1 MKKINWYKP
10 QKRFVEIT
18 FSILVLSFGIL
29 LFLYY
34 LIQNKLLLKQNIFI
48 KIPIHRNK
56 NLYQFN
62 TQILFFKNIPLFYN
76 ILKGELALVGI
87 ASKKIEIFSNLNK
100 EKIGLCSLWFVRKN
114 SKMSNVS
121 VYKCNKEYL
130 KTRSLVSDFTILF
143 KSFIS
148 CLYYRKIKNFNDKV
162 VLLDIKFDNL
172 RLAQILKN
180 FIITMETKSK
190 KTVSFINADCLNKT
204 VVDPNYKK
212 TLQQSDY
219 ILPDGSGINMA
230 CNIINNPL
238 RENLNG
244 TDLFP
249 SICSLAQQH
258 RYSIYLL
265 GAKKGV
271 AEKVKE
277 ELLLKYS
284 SLNIVGYHDGYT
296 PYKDMQTLI
305 EDINNSKANILLVAL
320 GAPMQEIFIQKYK
333 NKINVNLLLGV
344 GGLFDFYSNRIK
356 RAPLFLRELG
366 FEWVYRMM
374 QEPRRMWRRYI
385 LGNPLFLYRV
395 YQYKNSLSS
404 KKLID
409 TYLQTYESSIFDFKY
424 KNVLWNFQLLCSS
437 FFKRLLDIFVSSIM
451 LVLLSPLFC
460 VVALLIKKESKGDV
474 IFSQNRV
481 GLRGKEFKMYKFR
494 SMVLE
499 ASTLQKS
506 LEEKNES
513 KDGVVFKIKDDPR
526 VTKVGRVIRKT
537 SIDELP
543 QLLNVLKGEMSLV
556 GPRPP
561 LPSEVTLYEIE
572 ERKRLDMK
580 PGITCIWQVSG
591 RSDIP
596 FKQQVILDKKYIKEH
611 GFVYDIVLLLKTIP
625 AVLFSKGSY

>member
-10 QKRFVEIT
+10 QKRFVEIIL
-18 FSILVLSFGIL
+18 SILVLSFGL
-29 LFLYY
+29 VMLLYY

-87 ASKKIEIFSNLNK
+87 ASKKLEISPNLNK

-121 VYKCNKEYL
+121 AYKCNKEYL
-130 KTRSLVSDFTILF
+130 KTRSLVSDFAILF

-148 CLYYRKIKNFNDKV
+148 CLYYKKIKNFNDKV

-204 VVDPNYKK
+204 VVNPNYKK

-258 RYSIYLL
+258 SYSIYLL
-265 GAKKGV
+265 GAKEGV
-271 AEKVKE
+271 AKKVKE

-305 EDINNSKANILLVAL
+305 EDINNSGANILLVAL
-320 GAPMQEIFIQKYK
+320 GAPMQEVFIQKYK
-333 NKINVNLLLGV
+333 NKINVNLFLGV

-374 QEPRRMWRRYI
+374 QEPQRMWKRYI

-404 KKLID
+404 QKLID

>member
-460 VVALLIKKESKGDV
+460 VVAILIKKESKGDV